1 MIIRKEKDFG
11 YSSVL
16 HKIRFKGKRSIDW
29 KEVREYL
36 REYVGTS
43 FERWKIIFV

>member
-11 YSSVL
+11 YSSFL